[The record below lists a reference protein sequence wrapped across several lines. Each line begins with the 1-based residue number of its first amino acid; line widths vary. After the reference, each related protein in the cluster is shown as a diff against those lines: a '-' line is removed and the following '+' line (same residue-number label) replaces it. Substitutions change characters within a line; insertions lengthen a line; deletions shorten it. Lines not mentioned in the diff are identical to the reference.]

1 MSSGLGGLGLG
12 LRAGELDLEVFR
24 NPEEGG
30 AACSVE
36 GKGGA
41 AGGREDAGLGSG
53 GAGGG
58 RGGAGGGAPAC
69 PFVWGSDCLSLGL
82 PGVSGL
88 VSLGC
93 SGSRAL
99 SG

>member
-1 MSSGLGGLGLG
+1 MGGSGLELGV
-12 LRAGELDLEVFR
+12 GELDFGILV
-24 NPEEGG
+24 NPEDGG
-30 AACSVE
+30 TACSVE

-41 AGGREDAGLGSG
+41 AGGREGAGGGSG

-58 RGGAGGGAPAC
+58 KGGAGGGTPAC

-82 PGVSGL
+82 PGVS
-88 VSLGC
+88 SLGSLWC